1 MQKRSWYWGS
11 LIMGLLLIVG
21 ISVSQALQT
30 PASNDSFPHKAITI
44 VVTFPPGGGTDLLA
58 RQLGAELE
66 QYWQYPVVI
75 ENRPGASGVV
85 GARHV
90 AKSVPD
96 GHTLLMVNSSYAINP
111 SVFDDLGFDPQADL
125 RGVMNVAW
133 VPSVI
138 VTAENSPLHHL
149 DELAL
154 NQALS
159 FASCG
164 NGTPQHLA
172 GELLQQKTALPL
184 LHVPYRGCG
193 PAISDVM
200 TGQVDLG
207 IVTVSSAMALIEAGH
222 LKPLAVTSNE
232 RSPVL
237 PTVPTIQELK
247 QVEFDLNQWHGLL
260 VPSAVP
266 AERLAQI
273 HAGLSHVMQM
283 QKIQDKLETLG
294 YTFSRSAADE
304 FDRIIATDLQ
314 RFAQLI
320 RQATRQVD

>member
-75 ENRPGASGVV
+75 ENRPA
-85 GARHV
+85 
-90 AKSVPD
+90 
-96 GHTLLMVNSSYAINP
+96 
-111 SVFDDLGFDPQADL
+111 
-125 RGVMNVAW
+125 
-133 VPSVI
+133 VI

-283 QKIQDKLETLG
+283 QKTQDKLETLG